1 MLAKIIKTNNNIE
14 ARDKWMKS
22 NTSYAVSPVDG
33 NTEILKA
40 LVHSLASVLQ
50 FSWWQKGWVANI
62 SEIKACI
69 EYLLC
74 DWILNGKAVSPVDS
88 HCQIQVVYSDDCV
101 DMSTMHVWSQKY
113 KMVNERVICVI
124 KNKVDELRQ

>member
-1 MLAKIIKTNNNIE
+1 MGGEKMLAKRMQTNSNIE
-14 ARDKWMKS
+14 ASDKWMKS
-22 NTSYAVSPVDG
+22 KGSYVVSPVDG

-50 FSWWQKGWVANI
+50 FSWWKVAVEKRLSCSY
-62 SEIKACI
+62 SEIRACN

-74 DWILNGKAVSPVDS
+74 DWILNAKQVSPVDI

-101 DMSTMHVWSQKY
+101 EMSTVH
-113 KMVNERVICVI
+113 
-124 KNKVDELRQ
+124 L

>member
-1 MLAKIIKTNNNIE
+1 MLAKRMQTNSNIGTS
-14 ARDKWMKS
+14 DKWMKS
-22 NTSYAVSPVDG
+22 KGSYVVSPVDG
-33 NTEILKA
+33 KTEILKA

-50 FSWWQKGWVANI
+50 FSWWKVAVGKKSWVPNI

-74 DWILNGKAVSPVDS
+74 DWILNAKQVSPVDI

-101 DMSTMHVWSQKY
+101 DMSTVH
-113 KMVNERVICVI
+113 
-124 KNKVDELRQ
+124 L